1 MRLEEV
7 LFLYLCI
14 GLVVSLAVPWSRRPL
29 VVPLWPL
36 YLPALLT
43 RSDARFDTVERPAA
57 VEATGEIERALGHL
71 REALALWDAAP
82 ALPLEA
88 TERALTELQRRRL
101 ALAALLARP
110 ENAPGEAASDGSEAR
125 ARRRENLLA
134 MGALHDR
141 LASELGEAL
150 ARVEELATRIQLAHF
165 GGGPMEEVA
174 RQLADLV
181 QAVDH
186 VRAAHGE
193 VDGG

>member
-14 GLVVSLAVPWSRRPL
+14 GLVVSLAVPWSRRPV

-36 YLPALLT
+36 YLPSLLA
-43 RSDARFDTVERPAA
+43 RSDARFDTVEPPADQA
-57 VEATGEIERALGHL
+57 PGEIARALGHL

-110 ENAPGEAASDGSEAR
+110 ENAPGEASDGSEAR

-141 LASELGEAL
+141 LATELGEAL

-165 GGGPMEEVA
+165 GGGPMEDVA